1 METSSRK
8 TVDFFFFIFKAQR
21 KQRENVPR
29 NKILMK
35 VELAQT
41 I

>member
-1 METSSRK
+1 MGASSRK

-21 KQRENVPR
+21 KQRENVPQ
-29 NKILMK
+29 NEILMK

>member
-1 METSSRK
+1 MPASSRK
-8 TVDFFFFIFKAQR
+8 TVDFFPFIFKAQR
-21 KQRENVPR
+21 KQRENVPQ
-29 NKILMK
+29 NEILMK